1 MVSQPL
7 TDPCELQRPI
17 DEKVQ
22 AIPPEVFL
30 RREQSLR
37 FQRDGVIYATDGRV
51 GTLRQVVVAPDAGE
65 ISELVVTVEITG
77 QTVVLPVE
85 LVAKTGGSAVF
96 LAISRAQFAERSDG
110 APTYAKRLFTKAGLR
125 RLLRNGKRAGE
136 QHRRHAVVR
145 AGADFVETQNVSG
158 LDKIAAQP

>member
-1 MVSQPL
+1 MVSQTL
-7 TDPCELQRPI
+7 TDPRGPQRPI
-17 DEKVQ
+17 DEKVE

-51 GTLRQVVVAPDAGE
+51 GTLRQVVVTPDAGE
-65 ISELVVTVEITG
+65 VSELVVTVETTG

-96 LAISRAQFAERSDG
+96 LAISRAQFTERADG
-110 APTYAKRLFTKAGLR
+110 APTYAKRLFAKAGLR
-125 RLLRNGKRAGE
+125 RLLKNGKRAEE
-136 QHRRHAVVR
+136 QRRCHAVVR
-145 AGADFVETQNVSG
+145 AGADFVETPTLSR
-158 LDKIAAQP
+158 LDKLGA